1 MQQLKHGDKIKLKTG
16 EKGIFEDYDIVNKRK
31 CFVIIE
37 PDFECKGSQLVNLS
51 DVILV
56 IG

>member
-16 EKGIFEDYDIVNKRK
+16 ERGIFEDYDVVNKRK

-51 DVILV
+51 DVIL
-56 IG
+56 I